1 MMVVSSA
8 CFTVELSKCLGVQSW
23 LNIVSRRGWAHSP
36 GGLRSLNDHWQEVWR
51 SMHVPS
57 LMDRLSFKIAVF
69 IDLQKSNS
77 KHPDWKRARPRTGR
91 LYSRGLK
98 PPITS
103 STARQWHRE
112 MSVQSPKDTKRQ
124 QPPSFSLITLPP
136 SRKRCRSIRDHNTR
150 LQSRSVPQAV
160 RLFMS

>member
-1 MMVVSSA
+1 MFGSA
-8 CFTVELSKCLGVQSW
+8 VMAEHCEQEGLGTQPWGTPVFEW
-23 LNIVSRRGWAHSP
+23 PLT
-36 GGLRSLNDHWQEVWR
+36 RSLEK
-51 SMHVPS
+51 HVPS